1 MKIYKLF
8 LILSITL
15 LSCDAIE
22 ELNLVGQPDVK
33 VRGCDKGEIMLDLLL
48 EINNPNSR
56 SFRVKK
62 ADFSIFINDASVG
75 DSHLENSILIKANS
89 SETYAFPMKVKLK
102 AEELSLS
109 SLLGT
114 LFKKQMRLKIEGD
127 IKAGS
132 FAISQKFPV
141 VWEEIISL

>member
-1 MKIYKLF
+1 MKIYKLV

-22 ELNLVGQPDVK
+22 ELNLVGQPEVK
-33 VRGCDKGEIMLDLLL
+33 VRGFDNGEIMLDLLL

-56 SFRVKK
+56 SFKVKK
-62 ADFSIFINDASVG
+62 ANFSIFLNGASVG
-75 DSHLENSILIKANS
+75 DSHLENTIKINANS
-89 SETYAFPMKVKLK
+89 SKTYAFPMKVKLK

-114 LFKKQMRLKIEGD
+114 LFNKQMRLKIEGD

-132 FAISQKFPV
+132 LFITQKFPV
-141 VWEEIISL
+141 LWEENISL